1 MASELRMSRVWTIS
15 KPMKI
20 SRQMGLTGR
29 LKPMVTNYWMSP
41 ETTSVNRLPMLNIEH
56 IEKISLDGDWRFQ
69 LLRSPLDRIGKKWSS
84 IPVPGLWTMQPE
96 SDVFFDKPIYTN
108 VQMPFEEQP
117 PFVPAE
123 NPHGIYER
131 DFEVPESWK
140 DKRIVLHLG
149 GYESVALIYINGIEV
164 GLTKDSRL
172 AAEFDVTKYLR
183 RGSNVVRIDV
193 TKWSDATFIE
203 DQDQWWHGG
212 ITRSVKLFATHK
224 VFIERFF
231 TTTGLE
237 KDFTTGTLDIRA
249 QITSIDNLS
258 TDGYTLRVNIEEL
271 PKVKSAQ
278 LSKTLHTFT
287 APIWT
292 DYNEELRNASNAYF
306 HGKFWAG
313 DMPQKTRAFIEK
325 AEPPPAGAIEFKTTL
340 PRIKPWS
347 AENPQLYTLNIE
359 LCDPTGQVVEV
370 SSQRIGFRS
379 VKVVGCDLLI
389 NGKAVIFYGINRH
402 DFNRYTGRALT
413 RDDMRE
419 DLLEL
424 KRWNFNAVRTS
435 HYPNDAAFL
444 DLCDELGFYVIGEAN
459 IESHAF
465 ISSICNDPKYLTAF
479 VDRVGRMI
487 QRDIHHPAAVMWSLG
502 NESGAG
508 TNHEAA
514 AAYARAFDPSR
525 PLHYEGGIRG
535 NWMGSH
541 SLTDVIAPMY
551 PAISAIKEYATSSK
565 ADRPLIMCEYSHAM
579 GNSNGTL
586 AEYWEVIESTPGLQG
601 GFIWEFWDHG
611 PVQTLPN
618 GTTRNAYGGDYG
630 EKKHDGNF
638 CCDGM
643 VFPDRTAKP
652 AMHEFK
658 AIAAPAKITAV
669 KASTGNF
676 KIFNKNFFNDLA
688 AYEVH
693 WSITRDGI
701 ISDGGKVKLPKVGP
715 RKTLAFKVKSTLL
728 NRVDGLGERFI
739 TFTIVRIASTAWS
752 SSMSEVGWNQL
763 PLPSRFLG
771 VKAAKHSELFTNVI
785 DDYGQIV
792 MPHGV
797 VAPVLSL
804 WRAPTDNDRFG
815 HIATKWSRW
824 GLRDIER
831 TDCVVS
837 QSGTNVKITNTWQT
851 STGIKINHTQVITP
865 VAGGFRVKESVV
877 LPKLLADVARVGT
890 NFELKGHLSD
900 LTWFGSGPHESYP
913 DRKIARIGRY
923 ISSVANQYIPYVR
936 PQENGGHSGVRWFE
950 LTNAAGHGL
959 RIQLSKPSQVSV
971 TPNRAVDLADA
982 THDVEVNACGNTV
995 VHIDA
1000 AHRGVGTASCGPD
1013 TIDKYI
1019 IKTGLHT
1026 WEWVVTSIS
1035 D

>member
-1 MASELRMSRVWTIS
+1 
-15 KPMKI
+15 
-20 SRQMGLTGR
+20 
-29 LKPMVTNYWMSP
+29 
-41 ETTSVNRLPMLNIEH
+41 MLNIEH
-56 IEKISLDGDWRFQ
+56 IEKISLDGTWRFQ
-69 LLRSPLDRIGKKWSS
+69 LLHNPLDRIGKKWST

-96 SDVFFDKPIYTN
+96 SEVFFDKPIYTN
-108 VQMPFEEQP
+108 VQMPFDEQP

-123 NPHGIYER
+123 NPHGVYER
-131 DFEVPESWK
+131 DFDFPESWK
-140 DKRIVLHLG
+140 EKRIVLHIG
-149 GYESVALIYINGIEV
+149 GYESVALVFINGVEV
-164 GLTKDSRL
+164 GLSKDSRL
-172 AAEFDVTKYLR
+172 AAEFDITKFVR
-183 RGSNVVRIDV
+183 RGSNVIRIEV

-212 ITRSVKLFATHK
+212 ITRSIKLFATNK
-224 VFIERFF
+224 VFIERFY
-231 TTTGLE
+231 TTCGVE
-237 KDFTTGTLDIRA
+237 KDCTTGTLDIRA
-249 QITSIDNLS
+249 QISAIDGVS
-258 TDGYTLRVNIEEL
+258 TDGYTLNVRIEEL
-271 PKVKSAQ
+271 SKVKSAQ
-278 LSKTLHTFT
+278 LSQTIHTFT

-292 DYNEELRNASNAYF
+292 DYNEELRNAVSAYF

-313 DMPQKTRAFIEK
+313 DMPEKTRTFIEM
-325 AEPPPAGAIEFKTTL
+325 AEPDPLGEVKFTT
-340 PRIKPWS
+340 RIPHISPWS
-347 AENPQLYTLNIE
+347 AEDPHLYTLNIE
-359 LCDPTGQVVEV
+359 LCDPSGQVVEI

-389 NGKAVIFYGINRH
+389 NGKPVIFYGVNRH
-402 DFNRYTGRALT
+402 DFNRFTGRALT
-413 RDDMRE
+413 REDMRA

-465 ISSICNDPKYLTAF
+465 ISSICDDPKYLTAF

-487 QRDIHHPAAVMWSLG
+487 QRDIHHPSAVMWSLG

-514 AAYARAFDPSR
+514 AAYARAFDPTR

-611 PVQTLPN
+611 PVQTMPD
-618 GTTRNAYGGDYG
+618 GSKRNAYGGDYG
-630 EKKHDGNF
+630 ETKHDGNF

-658 AIAAPAKITAV
+658 AIAAPAKITTV
-669 KASTGNF
+669 KAATGNF
-676 KIFNKNFFNDLA
+676 KIFNKNFFKDLSQ
-688 AYEVH
+688 YELH
-693 WSITRDGI
+693 WTIARDGVL
-701 ISDGGKVKLPKVGP
+701 SDSGRVKLPKVGP
-715 RKTLAFKVKSTLL
+715 RKTIAFKVKSTYL
-728 NRVDGLGERFI
+728 NKPDGLGERFI
-739 TFTIVRIASTAWS
+739 NFTFVRIASTPWS
-752 SSMSEVGWNQL
+752 PSMFEVGWNQF
-763 PLPSRFLG
+763 PLPSRSLS
-771 VKAAKHSELFTNVI
+771 VKTTKRSDLFTQIV
-785 DDYGQIV
+785 DDQGQIV
-792 MPHGV
+792 LPYGETT
-797 VAPVLSL
+797 PVLSL
-804 WRAPTDNDRFG
+804 WRAPTDNDRIG
-815 HIATKWSRW
+815 HIATKWNRW
-824 GLRDIER
+824 GLRDIDR

-837 QSGTNVKITNTWQT
+837 QTSSSLKITNTWKT
-851 STGIKINHTQVITP
+851 STGLVIKHSQLITP
-865 VAGGFRVKESVV
+865 VVDGFKVKESVV
-877 LPKLLADVARVGT
+877 LPKQLKDVARVGI
-890 NFELKGHLSD
+890 NFELNGGLSD

-923 ISSVANQYIPYVR
+923 ISTVNDQYIPYVR

-950 LTNAAGHGL
+950 LTNAGGHGV
-959 RIQLSKPSQVSV
+959 RIQLSRPLQVSV
-971 TPNRAVDLADA
+971 TPNRSVDLADA
-982 THDVEVNACGNTV
+982 THDVEVVTSGNTV

-1000 AHRGVGTASCGPD
+1000 EHRGLGTASCGPD
-1013 TIDKYI
+1013 TIAKYI
-1019 IKTGLHT
+1019 IKPGLHT
-1026 WEWVVTSIS
+1026 WEWTLTLI
-1035 D
+1035 